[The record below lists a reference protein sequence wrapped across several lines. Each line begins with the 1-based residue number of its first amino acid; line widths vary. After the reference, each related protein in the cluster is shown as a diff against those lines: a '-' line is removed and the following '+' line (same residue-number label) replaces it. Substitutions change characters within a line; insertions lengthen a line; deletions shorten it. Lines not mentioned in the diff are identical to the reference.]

1 MPCRGVRAPRCPQ
14 EARGAYTARMA
25 EELNEQAAE
34 REPIREHLRIAL
46 ARVAAIS
53 PEAREAELRI
63 VREVAVARRRSAA

>member
-1 MPCRGVRAPRCPQ
+1 
-14 EARGAYTARMA
+14 MA